1 MTGLNYRTAGVALN
15 LAGPLAALC
24 SGYAFLL
31 SPEQQQRI
39 KDNLGEA
46 AVAGGAFILSQRK
59 LARVMLD
66 PQGAKA
72 IKYLSTAKDK
82 LTTPSAFTKLVAEP
96 LTNILGGGDRQE
108 LFAPT
113 KGEFDI
119 TGIPVQ

>member
-1 MTGLNYRTAGVALN
+1 M
-15 LAGPLAALC
+15 AGPLAALG

-31 SPEQQQRI
+31 TPEQQQRI

-59 LARVMLD
+59 LAKVMLD
-66 PQGAKA
+66 PQGARA
-72 IKYLSTAKDK
+72 IKYLSSAKDK

-96 LTNILGGGDRQE
+96 LTNILSGSERSDM
-108 LFAPT
+108 FAPT

-119 TGIPVQ
+119 TGIPVE